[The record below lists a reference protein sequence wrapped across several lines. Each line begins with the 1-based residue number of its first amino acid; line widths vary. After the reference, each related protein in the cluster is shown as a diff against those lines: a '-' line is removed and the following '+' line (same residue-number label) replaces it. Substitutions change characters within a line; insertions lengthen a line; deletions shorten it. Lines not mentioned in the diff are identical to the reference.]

1 MRRPIEAALR
11 TWWGGRGGVPG
22 AIYRGGTLPLSWLYG
37 GAVALRNGAL
47 DQGVLPR
54 QRARIPVISVGNLAV
69 GGAGKT
75 PFTRWVVQA
84 LLEEGAHPAV
94 VSRGYAEDEPAL
106 HRRWHPGIP
115 VVSNPRRAAGV
126 LTAMEEGADVVVLD
140 DGFQHRA
147 LRRDFD
153 IVLLA
158 AEHPSSLRLLP
169 SGPYREG
176 LGGLRRAHQV
186 VITRRV
192 ASEATSI
199 EWATRIRRAFPS
211 LPVARIR
218 FEPGGW
224 QSMEGGP
231 TPAPQGRVLAVSGV
245 ASPQG
250 FAELVRGAVGAEVE
264 LRAFPDHHPFSAS
277 DVRSV
282 EEQAGGRPIVMTEK
296 DAVKW
301 APLVFQGASRVPV
314 HVLSLTPVFEEG
326 EEGVR
331 DGILRTV
338 RRGVADGS

>member
-1 MRRPIEAALR
+1 MRRPVEAALR
-11 TWWGGRGGVPG
+11 TWWGGGGGVPG
-22 AIYRGGTLPLSWLYG
+22 ALYRGGTLPLSWLYG
-37 GAVALRNGAL
+37 GAVALRNAAL
-47 DQGVLPR
+47 DRGLLPR
-54 QRARIPVISVGNLAV
+54 QRALIPVISVGNLAV

-75 PFTRWVVQA
+75 PFTRWVVEA

-115 VVSNPRRAAGV
+115 VVSDPRRATGV
-126 LTAMEEGADVVVLD
+126 LTAMAEGADVAVLD

-158 AEHPSSLRLLP
+158 AEHPTSLRLLP

-176 LGGLRRAHQV
+176 LGGLGRAHQV

-192 ASEATSI
+192 AGESTSM
-199 EWATRIRRAFPS
+199 EWAARVRRAFPS

-224 QSMEGGP
+224 QSLEGLPG
-231 TPAPQGRVLAVSGV
+231 APPEGRLLAVSGV
-245 ASPQG
+245 ASPRG
-250 FAELVRGAVGAEVE
+250 FADLVRGALGAEVE
-264 LRAFPDHHPFSAS
+264 LRAFPDHHPFSAA

-282 EEQAGGRPIVMTEK
+282 EDQAGGRPIVMTEK

-301 APLVFQGASRVPV
+301 APLVGPGASRVPV

-331 DGILRTV
+331 DGIRKTV